1 MYRCANTEEKVDYI
15 LARVLDSWKRKNR
28 DRNFH
33 AWILSQV
40 KKVYLCWWKY
50 LKSPIIHSIIPT
62 TRDSNIAS
70 SVYNSVDESAMLP
83 STLETKRETNAT
95 GPTASWR
102 EDPNM
107 AYTNRGT
114 KPESSLQREIT
125 SISRHYTKFQ
135 DVKHWWCI

>member
-1 MYRCANTEEKVDYI
+1 M
-15 LARVLDSWKRKNR
+15 
-28 DRNFH
+28 
-33 AWILSQV
+33 
-40 KKVYLCWWKY
+40 
-50 LKSPIIHSIIPT
+50 HSIIPT
-62 TRDSNIAS
+62 IRDSNIAS

-125 SISRHYTKFQ
+125 SISRHYT
-135 DVKHWWCI
+135 